1 MNKRVESFF
10 KVLLLLNVT
19 ERDLSTNPFQKD
31 FDAQEKQ
38 STNGTQIRS

>member
-19 ERDLSTNPFQKD
+19 ERDLSTNPFQNKD
-31 FDAQEKQ
+31 QLMALKYVL
-38 STNGTQIRS
+38 RP